1 MEIDMSNLKTR
12 KTLTLTL
19 EGALAR
25 INRKMIEENGKG
37 LTTKTAPS
45 LIVDGR
51 RQAESLK
58 MTRQRAWVDAHGS
71 KDPRDYSVKD
81 AAGNEVILGELTKGI
96 DGIQLHLARLSQ
108 RQASHETSGRRII
121 GEYRVCME
129 AMAELIPQKPA

>member
-1 MEIDMSNLKTR
+1 MSNLKTR

-19 EGALAR
+19 DGALAR

-37 LTTKTAPS
+37 LTTKTAPI

-71 KDPRDYSVKD
+71 QDPRDYSVKD
-81 AAGNEVILGELTKGI
+81 AAGKVMPLGELTKAI
-96 DGIQLHLARLSQ
+96 DGIELHLARLSK

-121 GEYRVCME
+121 SEYRVCTE
-129 AMAELIPQKPA
+129 AMAELIPKKPV

>member
-1 MEIDMSNLKTR
+1 MSNLKTR

-19 EGALAR
+19 DGALAR

-37 LTTKTAPS
+37 LTTKTAPG

-81 AAGNEVILGELTKGI
+81 ASGKVMTLGELTKTL
-96 DGIQLHLARLSQ
+96 DGIQLQLARLSQ
-108 RQASHETSGRRII
+108 RQASHDTSGRRIV
-121 GEYRVCME
+121 GEYRVCTE
-129 AMAELIPQKPA
+129 AMAELIPQKPV